1 MGTGTGTRLFA
12 LLLALAWVVLAGVTG
27 AALVEPGLWEGI
39 ATFVGDLGHPWRA
52 QFNSDLAVHALL
64 AGTWIAWRHRWSAT
78 GIACG
83 VAAVLLGAVFTLAY
97 VLVAL
102 LRADGD
108 VTEVLLGKH
117 D

>member
-1 MGTGTGTRLFA
+1 MGTGTRLFA
-12 LLLALAWVVLAGVTG
+12 LVLALAWVVVAAVTG
-27 AALVEPGLWEGI
+27 AALLEPGPWEGV

-52 QFNSDLAVHALL
+52 QFNSDLAIHALL
-64 AGTWIAWRHRWSAT
+64 AGAWIAWRHRWSGV

-108 VTEVLLGKH
+108 VEQVLLGKR